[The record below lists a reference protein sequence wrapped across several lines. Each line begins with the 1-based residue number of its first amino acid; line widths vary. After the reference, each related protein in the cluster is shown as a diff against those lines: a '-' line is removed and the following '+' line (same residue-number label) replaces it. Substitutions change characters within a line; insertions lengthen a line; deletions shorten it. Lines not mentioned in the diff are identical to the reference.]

1 MVQNN
6 IYEEKSYQEVRLL
19 CICIEKQ
26 EVDKNVKHNTKRRF

>member
-6 IYEEKSYQEVRLL
+6 IYEEKSYQEVCLL